1 MVKHR
6 DTFEPFVEDDIPF
19 NRYISWL
26 RQKGTHAG
34 NDVIVVFAKLHHLN
48 VAINQLNQ
56 PILMIHGAKDS
67 TIVQKLLLTTMENTI
82 PV

>member
-6 DTFEPFVEDDIPF
+6 DTSEPFVEDDIPF
-19 NRYISWL
+19 NMYISWL

-34 NDVIVVFAKLHHLN
+34 NDVIVDFAKLHHFN
-48 VAINQLNQ
+48 VAIDQLNQ
-56 PILMIHGAKDS
+56 PILMIHGTKDS